1 MADTLT
7 INSIIFALIG
17 GIAPALVWL
26 WFWLHEDAKHP
37 EPRYALLISFIAGMG
52 TVIAVL
58 PFQKAA
64 LALVGGS
71 LTSLFIAWAVIE
83 ELFKF
88 GVAYFVAIRRHFC
101 NEPIDPV
108 IYLVTTALGFAALE
122 NSLFILQPLIES
134 GLVESIA
141 TGNLRFM
148 GATLLHTLSSATIG
162 VFMAFSF
169 YKDPEAKRLY
179 LFWGIILS
187 IALHAAFNLFI
198 INSDSNAFLT
208 FAFVWIALTLLILL
222 FERIKKIIPF
232 KRS

>member
-7 INSIIFALIG
+7 LNSIVFALIG
-17 GIAPALVWL
+17 GIAPALIWL
-26 WFWLHEDAKHP
+26 WFWLHEDSKHP

-64 LALVGGS
+64 LSLVGSS
-71 LTSLFIAWAVIE
+71 LTMLFILWAVIE

-88 GVAYFVAIRRHFC
+88 AVAYFVALRRHFC

-108 IYLVTTALGFAALE
+108 IYLVTVALGFAALE

-148 GATLLHTLSSATIG
+148 GATLLHTLASATIG

-169 YKDPEAKRLY
+169 YKNPETKRIY
-179 LFWGIILS
+179 IIWGILLA

-198 INSDSNAFLT
+198 INSNSNAFLT
-208 FAFVWIALTLLILL
+208 FAFVWTLLALLILL
-222 FERIKKIIPF
+222 FEKIKKINPF
-232 KRS
+232 TRT